1 MPSVSD
7 YTHRPWSSG
16 FSLGFGP
23 LHFDPPRLPDTPVA
37 PPVTGAKGGKVV
49 RIGDARDTQAV
60 RPI

>member
-23 LHFDPPRLPDTPVA
+23 LFFDPPRLPNP
-37 PPVTGAKGGKVV
+37 PQLPVTGAKGGTVAIV
-49 RIGDARDTQAV
+49 GDARGGSSV
-60 RPI
+60 RLI